1 MVCCQLRTS
10 ETMAAVLIEMPVADV
25 LILVLSFL
33 QVSPCWRWAMVLNSP
48 EHPRDV
54 GHWAVGPSASATGLL
69 LVLLVG
75 KNKTKHCMLSGVMT
89 SLSRS
94 GPVNSRGFQTASG
107 PNISASQRTCRV
119 CIVLSYFLNSAFQKR
134 IPF

>member
-1 MVCCQLRTS
+1 
-10 ETMAAVLIEMPVADV
+10 MAAVLIEMPVADV

-75 KNKTKHCMLSGVMT
+75 KNKALHVKWNDDVAVPE
-89 SLSRS
+89 RS
-94 GPVNSRGFQTASG
+94 GKQ
-107 PNISASQRTCRV
+107 
-119 CIVLSYFLNSAFQKR
+119 
-134 IPF
+134 